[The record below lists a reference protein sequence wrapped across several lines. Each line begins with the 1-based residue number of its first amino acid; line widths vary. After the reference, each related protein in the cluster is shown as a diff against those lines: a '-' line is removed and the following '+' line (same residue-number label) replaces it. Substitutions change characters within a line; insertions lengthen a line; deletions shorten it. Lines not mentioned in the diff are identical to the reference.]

1 MAIAYTNLND
11 AIARTIERTGGYAAE
26 SDAPLISELLQLSAA
41 ADANGTIHYRVFLVA
56 ALFLEQSPAVQTL
69 VQAED
74 GVKFSQLVT
83 TIASLRSLQA
93 GVDAANG
100 LTIPAGFEAATN
112 DKKVRLHKSFSSIS
126 LPLKVV

>member
-1 MAIAYTNLND
+1 MAIAYTNLTN

-26 SDAPLISELLQLSAA
+26 SDAPLLSELLQLSAA
-41 ADANGTIHYRVFLVA
+41 TDANGTIHYRVFLVA

-83 TIASLRSLQA
+83 TIASLRSLQS

-100 LTIPAGFEAATN
+100 LAIPAGFEAATN
-112 DKKVRLHKSFSSIS
+112 DKKVGSRKTFSSIS
-126 LPLKVV
+126 IPVKVV